1 MNYGKRGIVKQA
13 RALNSGADKWGKKL
27 SLFGFYIL
35 LSGIIGAVIIGAS
48 AGIGIFNG
56 IKDGAPDIT
65 NIDVTPSG
73 FSTFVY
79 DTDGN
84 QIAKLVSTDSNRI
97 PVTWDMIPENL
108 AHAFVAI
115 EDARFY
121 EHNGI
126 DIQGIIRAGVVGVT
140 SGDLSQGASTITQQ
154 LLKNNVFSGWTNE
167 SDIQKIKRKIQEQ
180 YLAIQL
186 EKSMSKEDIL
196 LNYMNTI
203 NLGQNTLGVQA
214 ASLRYFNKSVSDLT
228 LSECAVIAGIT
239 QNPSRFNPI
248 THPDKNTERRDKV
261 LRNMLEQGYINQ
273 AEYDSAMADDVY
285 SRIQNVNQET
295 GGDTSINSYFV
306 DALTNDILADLI
318 AAGYNETQAYTL
330 LYSGGLKI
338 YSTQNPAIQSIC
350 DSVFQDES
358 NYPEGTKYLLSYE
371 LSVQSPDG
379 TVTNHSSEMFQAYFK
394 QQKSSFNMI
403 YDSHESAEAAIEEYK
418 SVVMASGDT
427 VLGENITLTPQPQV
441 SITIEEQ
448 NTGYVVAMVGGRGQK
463 TASRTLNRATD
474 TYRQP
479 GSTFKVLASYAPG
492 LDSAGLTLATVFNDA
507 PFAYSNGTL
516 VRNWWGSSY
525 RGLNTVRT
533 AIRDSMNVIAVE
545 ALTLITPQLGFDYL
559 KNFGFTTL
567 AENVVIN
574 GRVYSDV
581 QQSAALGGLTYGVK
595 NIELNA
601 AYASIANGGVYI
613 KPKLYTKI
621 VDHDGNVVLD
631 NTQPDSKRIIKETT
645 AFLLT
650 SAMQDVVTSGTGGS
664 VNFGTTAIAGKTG
677 TTSDYNDVWFAGY
690 TNYYTATT
698 WAGYDNNA
706 KMTVSAEKNLAK
718 TMWRKV
724 MEQIHKDLPYS
735 SFTQPE
741 GIVTGTVCSRSGK
754 QPIAGLCDGA
764 LHSELFEEGTIP
776 TESCDVH
783 YAGTRC
789 AMDGTPAAETCPF
802 KVAGVF
808 EMSPVV
814 PPALQSG
821 FVNYS
826 PANSAYTTVTDENG
840 NTVTVLNQCHHTPE
854 FMSQEGI
861 EGIIAG
867 EQAQMDAAAAAAA
880 AAAAPPEA
888 APAPEGEQAAPAEQ
902 PAPEQ
907 APAPAPAEQPQE
919 QAPVVETVPEDVSAG
934 N

>member
-1 MNYGKRGIVKQA
+1 MNYGKRGIVTQA
-13 RALNSGADKWGKKL
+13 KALNSGTDKWGKKIT
-27 SLFGFYIL
+27 LFGFYIL
-35 LSGIIGAVIIGAS
+35 LAGIIGAVIIGGS
-48 AGIGIFNG
+48 AAIGIFNG
-56 IKDGAPDIT
+56 IKDGAPDIG

-97 PVTWDMIPENL
+97 PVTGDMIPENL

-115 EDARFY
+115 EDERFY

-126 DIQGIIRAGVVGVT
+126 DIQGIIRAGVVGLT
-140 SGDLSQGASTITQQ
+140 SGNFSEGASTITQQ
-154 LLKNNVFSGWTNE
+154 LLKNNVFSGWTDE
-167 SDIQKIKRKIQEQ
+167 TFIQSVKRKIQEQ
-180 YLAIQL
+180 YLAVQL
-186 EKSMSKEDIL
+186 EKNMSKDDIL

-214 ASLRYFNKSVSDLT
+214 ASLRYFNKSVSDLN
-228 LSECAVIAGIT
+228 LSECAVIAAIT
-239 QNPSRFNPI
+239 QNPSKFNPI
-248 THPDKNTERRDKV
+248 THPEKNAERRSKV
-261 LRNMLEQGYINQ
+261 LGNMLKHEYINQ
-273 AEYDSAMADDVY
+273 VEYDKAMADDVY

-295 GGDTSINSYFV
+295 GGDSTINSYFV
-306 DALTNDILADLI
+306 DALTNSVLDDLI

-338 YSTQNPAIQSIC
+338 YSTQDPQIQGIC

-358 NYPEGTKYLLSYE
+358 NYPEGTKYLLNYE
-371 LSVQSPDG
+371 LSVQAPDG
-379 TVTNHSSEMFQAYFK
+379 TVTNHSSEMFQSYFK
-394 QQKSSFNMI
+394 QEKSSFNML

-418 SVVMASGDT
+418 TVVMNEGDS
-427 VLGENITLTPQPQV
+427 VLAEKINLVPQPQV

-448 NTGYVVAMVGGRGQK
+448 TTGYIVAMVGGRGQK

-479 GSTFKVLASYAPG
+479 GSTYKVLSTYAPG
-492 LDSAGLTLATVFNDA
+492 IDSAGLTLATVFNDA

-525 RGLNTVRT
+525 RGLNTVRS

-567 AENVVIN
+567 AENVTIN
-574 GRVYSDV
+574 GQVYSDI
-581 QQSAALGGLTYGVK
+581 QQSTALGGLTYGVK
-595 NIELNA
+595 NVELNS
-601 AYASIANGGVYI
+601 AYAAIANGGVYT
-613 KPKLYTKI
+613 KPKLYTKV

-631 NTQPDSKRIIKETT
+631 NTQVESKRIIKETT

-724 MEQIHKDLPYS
+724 MEQVHKDLPYS
-735 SFTQPE
+735 SFTTPS
-741 GIVTGTVCSRSGK
+741 GIVSATVCSRSGK
-754 QPIAGLCDGA
+754 QPIEGLCNGT
-764 LHSELFEEGTIP
+764 LISEYFEEGTVP
-776 TESCDVH
+776 SESCDVH
-783 YAGTRC
+783 YAGTIC
-789 AMDGTPAAETCPF
+789 ALDNLPACETCPF
-802 KVAGVF
+802 KAGGVF
-808 EMSPVV
+808 ELTPEV
-814 PPALQSG
+814 PAALQSG
-821 FVNYS
+821 FVNYT
-826 PANSAYTTVTDENG
+826 PTNSAYTTTTDENG

-854 FMSQEGI
+854 FMMQEGI

-867 EQAQMDAAAAAAA
+867 EQEILNQAAAAAA
-880 AAAAPPEA
+880 AAAAPA
-888 APAPEGEQAAPAEQ
+888 EGEGGAAEAPPAEQ
-902 PAPEQ
+902 P
-907 APAPAPAEQPQE
+907 PQE
-919 QAPVVETVPEDVSAG
+919 TVVDEVSENVAAG

>member
-1 MNYGKRGIVKQA
+1 MNYGKRGIVRQA
-13 RALNSGADKWGKKL
+13 RALNSGTDKWGKKI

-35 LSGIIGAVIIGAS
+35 LSLIIGLVIIGTS
-48 AGIGIFNG
+48 AGIGVFNG

-115 EDARFY
+115 EDMRFY

-126 DIQGIIRAGVVGVT
+126 DIQGIIRAGVVGIT
-140 SGDLSQGASTITQQ
+140 SGDFSEGASTITQQ

-167 SDIQKIKRKIQEQ
+167 SFIDSIKRKIQEQ

-186 EKSMSKEDIL
+186 EKTMSKEEIL

-214 ASLRYFNKSVSDLT
+214 ASLRYFNKSVSELT

-248 THPDKNTERRDKV
+248 THPDKNAERRDKV
-261 LRNMLEQGYINQ
+261 LRNMLEQGYITQ
-273 AEYDSAMADDVY
+273 AEFDSAMADDVY

-295 GGDTSINSYFV
+295 GGDTTVNSYFV
-306 DALTNDILADLI
+306 DALTNDVLEDLI

-338 YSTQNPAIQSIC
+338 YSTQDPQIQSIC

-371 LSVQSPDG
+371 LSVQSSDG
-379 TVTNHSSEMFQAYFK
+379 TVTNHSSEMFQSYFK
-394 QQKSSFNMI
+394 EQQKSFNMLF
-403 YDSHESAEAAIEEYK
+403 DSHEAADAAIEEYK
-418 SVVMASGDT
+418 ASVMSSTDT
-427 VLGENITLTPQPQV
+427 VLGEKITLTPQPQV

-448 NTGYVVAMVGGRGQK
+448 STGYIVAMVGGRGQK

-479 GSTFKVLASYAPG
+479 GSTFKVVSTYAPG
-492 LDSAGLTLATVFNDA
+492 IDSAGLTLATVFNDA

-525 RGLNTVRT
+525 RGLNSVRA

-567 AENVVIN
+567 AENVTIN
-574 GRVYSDV
+574 GQVYSDI
-581 QQSAALGGLTYGVK
+581 QQSTALGGLTYGVK

-601 AYASIANGGVYI
+601 AYAAIANGGVYS
-613 KPKLYTKI
+613 KPKLYTKV

-631 NTQPDSKRIIKETT
+631 NTEVEAKRILKETT

-724 MEQIHKDLPYS
+724 MEQVHADLPYS
-735 SFTQPE
+735 SFEVPS
-741 GIVTGTVCSRSGK
+741 GIVTATVCARSGK
-754 QPIAGLCDGA
+754 QPIAGLCDGT
-764 LHSELFEEGTIP
+764 LHSEYFEEGTVP

-783 YAGTRC
+783 YAGTIC
-789 AMDGTPAAETCPF
+789 ALDGLPATEQCPF
-802 KVAGVF
+802 KAAGVF
-808 EMSPVV
+808 ELTPEV
-814 PPALQSG
+814 PAALQSG
-821 FVNYS
+821 FVNYTPS
-826 PANSAYTTVTDENG
+826 NSAYTTTTDENG
-840 NTVTVLNQCHHTPE
+840 NTVTVLNQCRHTPE
-854 FMSQEGI
+854 YMSQEGI

-867 EQAQMDAAAAAAA
+867 EQELLNQAAAAAAA
-880 AAAAPPEA
+880 AAGEAAPAEAAPAEA
-888 APAPEGEQAAPAEQ
+888 APAPAADQGQAGGET
-902 PAPEQ
+902 
-907 APAPAPAEQPQE
+907 
-919 QAPVVETVPEDVSAG
+919 VVESVPESVAAG

>member
-1 MNYGKRGIVKQA
+1 MNYGKRGIVQQA
-13 RALNSGADKWGKKL
+13 RNLNSGTDKWGKKF

-35 LSGIIGAVIIGAS
+35 LALIIGMVVIGTS
-48 AGIGIFNG
+48 AGIGVFNG
-56 IKDGAPDIT
+56 IKDGAPDIS
-65 NIDVTPSG
+65 NIDVTPTG

-108 AHAFVAI
+108 THAFVAI

-126 DIQGIIRAGVVGVT
+126 DVQGIVRAAFVGIT
-140 SGDLSQGASTITQQ
+140 SRNFSQGASTITQQ
-154 LLKNNVFSGWTNE
+154 LLKNNVFSGWTDE
-167 SDIQKIKRKIQEQ
+167 SFVESVKRKIQEQ
-180 YLAIQL
+180 YLAVQL
-186 EKSMSKEDIL
+186 EKTMSKEDIL

-214 ASLRYFNKSVSDLT
+214 ASLRYFNKPVSDLT

-239 QNPSRFNPI
+239 QNPSKFNPI
-248 THPDKNTERRDKV
+248 THPDKNVERRDKV
-261 LRNMLEQGYINQ
+261 LRNMLEQGYITQ
-273 AEYDSAMADDVY
+273 IEYDKAMTDDVY

-295 GGDTSINSYFV
+295 GGDTTINSYFV
-306 DALTNDILADLI
+306 DALTNDVLEDLI

-330 LYSGGLKI
+330 LYSGGLKV
-338 YSTQNPAIQSIC
+338 YSTQNPQIQRIC
-350 DSVFQDES
+350 DEVFMDES

-371 LSVQSPDG
+371 LSVKAPDG
-379 TVTNHSSEMFQAYFK
+379 TVTNHSSEMFQSYFK
-394 QQKSSFNMI
+394 QQKSSFNML

-418 SVVMASGDT
+418 SVVVGSDDE

-441 SITIEEQ
+441 SITVEEQ
-448 NTGYVVAMVGGRGQK
+448 STGYIVAMVGGRGQK

-479 GSTFKVLASYAPG
+479 GSTYKVLSTYAPG
-492 LDSAGLTLATVFNDA
+492 IDSAGLTLATVFNDA
-507 PFAYSNGTL
+507 PFAYTNGTL
-516 VRNWWGSSY
+516 VRNWWGSEY
-525 RGLNTVRT
+525 RGLNNVRS

-567 AENVVIN
+567 AENVTIN
-574 GRVYSDV
+574 GQVYSDI
-581 QQSAALGGLTYGVK
+581 QQSTALGGLTYGVK

-601 AYASIANGGVYI
+601 AYAAIANGGVYT
-613 KPKLYTKI
+613 KPKLYTKV

-631 NTQPDSKRIIKETT
+631 NTEVQSKRIIKETT

-664 VNFGTTAIAGKTG
+664 VNFGSTAIAGKTG

-698 WAGYDNNA
+698 WTGYDNNA
-706 KMTVSAEKNLAK
+706 KMTASAEKNLSK

-724 MEQIHKDLPYS
+724 MERVHEGLPYS
-735 SFTQPE
+735 SFTIPS
-741 GIVTGTVCSRSGK
+741 GITSAAVCSRSGK

-764 LHSELFEEGTIP
+764 VYSEYFEEGTVP

-783 YAGTRC
+783 YAGTIC
-789 AMDGTPAAETCPF
+789 ALDGCPACETCPF
-802 KVAGVF
+802 KAAGVF
-808 EMSPVV
+808 ELTPEV

-821 FVNYS
+821 FVDYNPS
-826 PANSAYTTVTDENG
+826 NSAYTTTTDENG
-840 NTVTVLNQCHHTPE
+840 NTVTVLNQCRHTPE
-854 FMSQEGI
+854 YMSQEGI

-867 EQAQMDAAAAAAA
+867 EQELLNQAAAAAAA
-880 AAAAPPEA
+880 AAAEA
-888 APAPEGEQAAPAEQ
+888 GGE
-902 PAPEQ
+902 
-907 APAPAPAEQPQE
+907 APAPAQE
-919 QAPVVETVPEDVSAG
+919 TVLDTVPENVAAG

>member
-1 MNYGKRGIVKQA
+1 MNYGKKGIVQQA
-13 RALNSGADKWGKKL
+13 RNLNSGTDKWGKKF
-27 SLFGFYIL
+27 SLFGFYII
-35 LSGIIGAVIIGAS
+35 LSLIIGMVIIGTS
-48 AGIGIFNG
+48 AGIGVFNG
-56 IKDGAPDIT
+56 IKDGAPDIS
-65 NIDVTPSG
+65 NIDVTPTG

-126 DIQGIIRAGVVGVT
+126 DIQGIIRAAFVGIT
-140 SGDLSQGASTITQQ
+140 SGNFSEGASTITQQ
-154 LLKNNVFSGWTNE
+154 LLKNNVFSGWTDE
-167 SDIQKIKRKIQEQ
+167 SFIQSVKRKIQEQ
-180 YLAIQL
+180 YLAVQL

-214 ASLRYFNKSVSDLT
+214 ASLRYFNKPVSDLS

-248 THPDKNTERRDKV
+248 THPERNTERRDKV
-261 LRNMLEQGYINQ
+261 LRNMLEQGYISQ
-273 AEYDSAMADDVY
+273 IEYDSAMADDVY
-285 SRIQNVNQET
+285 SRIQSINQET
-295 GGDTSINSYFV
+295 GGDTTINSYFV
-306 DALTNDILADLI
+306 DALTNDVLEDLI

-330 LYSGGLKI
+330 LYSGGLKV
-338 YSTQNPAIQSIC
+338 YSTQNPQIQKIC
-350 DSVFQDES
+350 DEVFQDES

-371 LSVQSPDG
+371 LSVQAPDG
-379 TVTNHSSEMFQAYFK
+379 TVTNHSSEMFQSYFK
-394 QQKSSFNMI
+394 QQKSSFNML

-418 SVVMASGDT
+418 SVVVGADDE
-427 VLGENITLTPQPQV
+427 VLGEKINLVPQPQV
-441 SITIEEQ
+441 SITVEEQ
-448 NTGYVVAMVGGRGQK
+448 STGYIVAMVGGRGQK

-479 GSTFKVLASYAPG
+479 GSTFKVLSTYAPG
-492 LDSAGLTLATVFNDA
+492 IDSAGLTLATVFNDA

-516 VRNWWGSSY
+516 VRNWWGSEY
-525 RGLNTVRT
+525 RGLNTVRS

-567 AENVVIN
+567 AENVTIN
-574 GRVYSDV
+574 GQVYSDI
-581 QQSAALGGLTYGVK
+581 QQSTALGGLTYGVK
-595 NIELNA
+595 NLELNA
-601 AYASIANGGVYI
+601 AYAAIANGGVYT
-613 KPKLYTKI
+613 KPKLYTKV

-631 NTQPDSKRIIKETT
+631 NTQVESKRIIKETT

-698 WAGYDNNA
+698 WTGYDNNA
-706 KMTVSAEKNLAK
+706 KMTVSAEKNLSK

-724 MEQIHKDLPYS
+724 MERVHENLPYS
-735 SFTQPE
+735 SFTTPS
-741 GIVTGTVCSRSGK
+741 GITSATVCSRSGK
-754 QPIAGLCDGA
+754 QPIAGLCDGT
-764 LHSELFEEGTIP
+764 LYSEYFEEGTVP

-783 YAGTRC
+783 YAGTIC
-789 AMDGTPAAETCPF
+789 ALDGCPACETCPF
-802 KVAGVF
+802 KAAGVF
-808 EMSPVV
+808 ELTPEV

-826 PANSAYTTVTDENG
+826 PTNSAYTTTTDENG
-840 NTVTVLNQCHHTPE
+840 NTVTVLNHCRHTPE
-854 FMSQEGI
+854 YMTQEGI

-867 EQAQMDAAAAAAA
+867 ESEALAQAAAAAAA
-880 AAAAPPEA
+880 AAAEA
-888 APAPEGEQAAPAEQ
+888 GGAEAQ
-902 PAPEQ
+902 PA
-907 APAPAPAEQPQE
+907 QE
-919 QAPVVETVPEDVSAG
+919 TVVDTVPENVAAG

>member
-1 MNYGKRGIVKQA
+1 MDYGKRGIVRQA
-13 RALNSGADKWGKKL
+13 RALHSGTGRWEKKL
-27 SLFGFYIL
+27 SLFGLYVVL
-35 LSGIIGAVIIGAS
+35 AAIIGSVIIGAS
-48 AGIGIFNG
+48 AGIGVFNG
-56 IKDGAPDIT
+56 IRDGAPDIT

-126 DIQGIIRAGVVGVT
+126 DIQGIIRAGVVGIT
-140 SGDLSQGASTITQQ
+140 SGDFSEGASTITQQ

-167 SDIQKIKRKIQEQ
+167 SFIDSVKRKIQEQ
-180 YLAIQL
+180 YLAVQL
-186 EKSMSKEDIL
+186 EKSMSKNEIL

-248 THPDKNTERRDKV
+248 THPDRNADRRAKV
-261 LRNMLEQGYINQ
+261 LKNMLEQNYITQ
-273 AEYDSAMADDVY
+273 AQYDEAVADDVY

-295 GGDTSINSYFV
+295 GGDTAVNSYFV
-306 DALTNDILADLI
+306 DALTNDIIDDLI
-318 AAGYNETQAYTL
+318 AAGYNETQAYGL

-338 YSTQNPAIQSIC
+338 YSTQDPRIQKIC

-371 LSVQSPDG
+371 LSVQSGDG
-379 TVTNHSSEMFQAYFK
+379 TVTNHSSEMFQSYFK
-394 QQKSSFNMI
+394 QQKSSFNMLF
-403 YDSHESAEAAIEEYK
+403 SSKEAAQEAIDEYK
-418 SVVMASGDT
+418 GVVMNPGDT
-427 VLGENITLTPQPQV
+427 ELGEKITLTPQPQV
-441 SITIEEQ
+441 SITVEEQ
-448 NTGYVVAMVGGRGQK
+448 TTGNIVAMVGGRGQK
-463 TASRTLNRATD
+463 IASRTLNRATD
-474 TYRQP
+474 SYRQP
-479 GSTFKVLASYAPG
+479 GSTFKVLAAYAPG
-492 LDSAGLTLATVFNDA
+492 IDSAGLTLATVFNDA
-507 PFAYSNGTL
+507 PFSYSNGTL

-525 RGLNTVRT
+525 RGLNTVRS

-545 ALTLITPQLGFDYL
+545 ALTVITPQLGFDYL

-567 AENVVIN
+567 ADNVTIN
-574 GRVYSDV
+574 GKVYSDI
-581 QQSAALGGLTYGVK
+581 QQSTALGGLTYGVK
-595 NIELNA
+595 NFELNA
-601 AYASIANGGVYI
+601 AYSAIANGGVYN
-613 KPKLYTKI
+613 KPRLYTKI

-631 NTQPDSKRIIKETT
+631 TNQMESYGSKRIIKETT

-650 SAMQDVVTSGTGGS
+650 SAMQDVVTSGTGTS

-724 MEQIHKDLPYS
+724 MEKVHEDLPYS
-735 SFTQPE
+735 SFTQPA
-741 GIVTGTVCSRSGK
+741 GIITATVCAKSGK
-754 QPIAGLCDGA
+754 APIAGLCDGC
-764 LHSELFEEGTIP
+764 LNSEFFEEGTVP

-783 YAGTRC
+783 YSGARC
-789 AMDGTPAAETCPF
+789 AMDGCPASDPCPF
-802 KVAGVF
+802 KTGGVF
-808 EMSPVV
+808 EKAPEV

-821 FVNYS
+821 LVNYS
-826 PANSAYTTVTDENG
+826 PSSSG
-840 NTVTVLNQCHHTPE
+840 PCHHTYE

-861 EGIIAG
+861 EGIIAA
-867 EQAQMDAAAAAAA
+867 EQEQMNQAAAAAAA
-880 AAAAPPEA
+880 AAGGGEP
-888 APAPEGEQAAPAEQ
+888 APAPEQ
-902 PAPEQ
+902 PA
-907 APAPAPAEQPQE
+907 AD
-919 QAPVVETVPEDVSAG
+919 PVVETVSEDVSAG